1 MQSRKDVSY
10 LSPLAEND
18 LIIAM
23 RLFFLHTGICIMFS
37 VFPGVASRAGE
48 NTGRKQVVVISLDG
62 SINPATQEYINSGIR
77 NAREKN
83 AECLVIKLN
92 TPGGLLKST
101 RVIVTDILDSAVPV
115 VVFVY
120 PGGSQA
126 ASAGVFITLAAHIAA
141 MAPGTNIGAA
151 HPVTMQGQQD
161 SIMNEKA
168 TNDAAAFIRT
178 ISEKRER
185 NIRWAEDAVRKSLSI
200 TESEAL
206 QEGVIDL
213 VAVSVE
219 DLLEKTDKREVVLAS
234 GKKVLDTRGAELIN
248 IEMNFRQKILS
259 LLSDPNIAYIL
270 LMIGIYGI
278 MFELYNPGAIFP
290 GVIGGISI
298 ILAFYSL
305 HTLPV
310 NYAGLALIIFAVI
323 LFLAEIKVVSHG
335 LLAIGGVIS
344 LILGS
349 IMLINTEST
358 MEVIKISWQVILII
372 VILTSAFFLFAISFG
387 IKAQGRRPTTGIE
400 GMIGETGEAITNLEP
415 EGQISVR
422 GEVWNAE
429 SLEGSVSKGSRVK
442 IDGVSNLKL
451 LIRKAK

>member
-1 MQSRKDVSY
+1 M
-10 LSPLAEND
+10 LAGF
-18 LIIAM
+18 M
-23 RLFFLHTGICIMFS
+23 
-37 VFPGVASRAGE
+37 PASSAAVTEPDNG
-48 NTGRKQVVVISLDG
+48 KVVVISLDG
-62 SINPATQEYINSGIR
+62 SINPSTAEYINSGIKK
-77 NAREKN
+77 ARERN

-101 RVIVTDILDSAVPV
+101 RVIVSDILDSEVPV
-115 VVFVY
+115 VMFVY

-151 HPVTMQGQQD
+151 HPVTLQGQQD

-178 ISEKRER
+178 ISEKRAR
-185 NIRWAEDAVRKSLSI
+185 NVKWAEDAVRKSLSI
-200 TESEAL
+200 TENEAL
-206 QEGVIDL
+206 REGVIDL
-213 VAVSVE
+213 VAVSIE
-219 DLLEKTDKREVVLAS
+219 DLLARINEREVVVSSGTRTLATT
-234 GKKVLDTRGAELIN
+234 DAEIIN
-248 IEMNFRQKILS
+248 YEMDFKLRLLS

-278 MFELYNPGAIFP
+278 MFELYSPGAIFP
-290 GVIGGISI
+290 GIIGGISL

-310 NYAGLALIIFAVI
+310 NYAGLALIIFAII

-344 LILGS
+344 LVLGS

-358 MEVIKISWQVILII
+358 MEVIKISWQVILVI
-372 VILTSAFFLFAISFG
+372 VILTVAFFLFAISFG
-387 IKAQGRRPTTGIE
+387 IKAQTRKPTTGIE
-400 GMIGETGEAITNLEP
+400 GMIGETGEAVSNLDP
-415 EGQISVR
+415 EGQVSLH

-429 SLEGSVSKGSRVK
+429 SLDGHVSKGDKIRV
-442 IDGVSNLKL
+442 DRVSNLKL
-451 LIRKAK
+451 LVRKIM